1 MRESEPLSTSPSEP
15 EPIKTERSAVKQ
27 TADVAHGAPPL
38 ELLDPFE
45 RRAFRFMDMLVHEGR
60 FLSYGYSRY
69 VGPNWIWTCVH
80 NLYEVHGLERLRGL
94 SPRDGIMLVAN
105 HRSFFDLYFLF
116 TALYHFTHLQ
126 QPVFCPVRADF
137 FYQRPLGIAVNFL
150 AGGGRMYPPVFR
162 EPSKQAF
169 NKWSVAEVASMLRQ
183 GDVLVGMHPE
193 GRRNKND
200 DPYTPLPAQPGIG
213 KLVMDS
219 WPVVVPAFI
228 NGLGNNIVDEILASW
243 RRSRPLRAVLGEPA
257 DPKRRVIAVFGE
269 PIDLGPFRSMS
280 NRLASHKKIADRLL
294 ATVYELGQEERRI
307 RAEFEAGR

>member
-1 MRESEPLSTSPSEP
+1 MSESLPEPLTTKRSP
-15 EPIKTERSAVKQ
+15 VKH
-27 TADVAHGAPPL
+27 TADVSHGAPPL

-45 RRAFRFMDMLVHEGR
+45 RRAFRFMDLLVHEGR

-69 VGPNWIWTCVH
+69 VGPNWIWACVH
-80 NLYEVHGLERLRGL
+80 NIYEVHGLERLRGL
-94 SPRDGIMLVAN
+94 SPKDGIMLVSN

-116 TALYHFTHLQ
+116 TALYRFTKLE

-162 EPSKQAF
+162 ETTKQPF

-183 GDVLVGMHPE
+183 GSVLVGMHPE
-193 GRRNKND
+193 GRRNKNE
-200 DPYTPLPAQPGIG
+200 DPYTSLPAQPGIG

-228 NGLGNNIVDEILASW
+228 HGLGNDILNEILASW
-243 RRSRPLRAVLGEPA
+243 RRSRPLRAILGEVA
-257 DPKRRVIAVFGE
+257 DRKRRVIAVFGE
-269 PIDLGPFRSMS
+269 PIDLTPFRGMS
-280 NRLASHKKIADRLL
+280 NRLASHKKIADQLL
-294 ATVYELGQEERRI
+294 ANVYQLGAEERRI
-307 RAEFEAGR
+307 RAEIEAKL